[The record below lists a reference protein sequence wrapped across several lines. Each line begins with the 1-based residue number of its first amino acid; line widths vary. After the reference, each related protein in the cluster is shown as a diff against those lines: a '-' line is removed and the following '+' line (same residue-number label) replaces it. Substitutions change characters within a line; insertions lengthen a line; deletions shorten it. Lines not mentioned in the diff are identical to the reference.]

1 MDYNPFSLT
10 GKTILVTGASS
21 GIGRAT
27 AIACSRMGARIILSG
42 RNAKELAKTELLLEQ
57 SFVDDAHLIVQ
68 ADLSM
73 DEDIDVLIREC
84 PNLDGIVS
92 NAGIMKLTPIQ
103 FVSDLEVSRIHRVN
117 IVAPMLL
124 LKGLLR
130 KKKVNKGCSIV
141 FTSSVAGV
149 YRVSP
154 GNAIYAS
161 SKCGLDAYMRT
172 AALELA
178 SKGIRCNS
186 VNPGMVRTELLKSGQ
201 FTRDDLEREKCNYPL
216 GKFATADDIANAI
229 VFLLSDASGC
239 ITGTA
244 LKIDGGMTL
253 M

>member
-27 AIACSRMGARIILSG
+27 AIACSRMGAKIILSG

-57 SFVDDAHLIVQ
+57 SIGDDAHIIVQ

-92 NAGIMKLTPIQ
+92 NAGIMKLTPVQ
-103 FVSDLEVSRIHRVN
+103 FVSDLEISRIHRVN
-117 IVAPMLL
+117 LVAPMLL

-141 FTSSVAGV
+141 FTSSAAGV

-201 FTRDDLEREKCNYPL
+201 FTRDALEREKCNYPL
-216 GKFATADDIANAI
+216 GMFATADDIANAI